1 VFRRL
6 TFKTNIIREYSLY
19 LLYGIYGVLVTYPL
33 IFLSVYVYKFGGIIA
48 TALIYAA
55 SAFSIGIAPIFI
67 SPLSDKTGFRI
78 KYSNIFILLG
88 SLLMLLSISLKDF
101 VLPILIIASAL
112 LQVGQPLFISYETER
127 NKNVG
132 SSVGKFYIFINL
144 GYLFGSLLFGLII
157 SYFGFESTT
166 IIFSLA
172 GIVISIVFLRVKE
185 ERIYV
190 KNPKK
195 MSIIKALFSSKLS
208 SLIYSSMVIVPAL
221 FFSIVPAYYVYFL
234 NGNVLDW
241 GIVNF
246 TSTLTSVIAS
256 IYVGKIVDKIGVKK
270 TLLVG
275 SIYYPIYYLTL
286 LFYPNQFIFAFL
298 YSLPFWL
305 FIWIPLYSYSAQISE
320 VYERATFVSNMN
332 FLIGIFR
339 SFGGILGGLIVM
351 FFDIYTFFILSILLS
366 VLFPIFIKIYN
377 DKGN

>member
-1 VFRRL
+1 
-6 TFKTNIIREYSLY
+6 
-19 LLYGIYGVLVTYPL
+19 LYGIYGVFVTYPL

-195 MSIIKALFSSKLS
+195 NEYYQGII
-208 SLIYSSMVIVPAL
+208 
-221 FFSIVPAYYVYFL
+221 
-234 NGNVLDW
+234 
-241 GIVNF
+241 
-246 TSTLTSVIAS
+246 
-256 IYVGKIVDKIGVKK
+256 
-270 TLLVG
+270 
-275 SIYYPIYYLTL
+275 
-286 LFYPNQFIFAFL
+286 
-298 YSLPFWL
+298 
-305 FIWIPLYSYSAQISE
+305 
-320 VYERATFVSNMN
+320 
-332 FLIGIFR
+332 
-339 SFGGILGGLIVM
+339 
-351 FFDIYTFFILSILLS
+351 
-366 VLFPIFIKIYN
+366 
-377 DKGN
+377 